1 MARLFPKPLISPEY
15 TEQGITF
22 RIKAPDAQQVEL
34 ESEILPETLKMKKDA
49 DGVWSIMLTDC
60 LFETFK
66 YCFVVD
72 GMRVADPQN
81 MHLSPDKGFKYR
93 LPMDV

>member
-1 MARLFPKPLISPEY
+1 
-15 TEQGITF
+15 
-22 RIKAPDAQQVEL
+22 
-34 ESEILPETLKMKKDA
+34 MKKDA

-81 MHLSPDKGFKYR
+81 MYLSPDKGFKYSIADNPR
-93 LPMDV
+93 SPFNFASQGDIAHGRVDYDVERMMTTRWRVGLRWVALML